1 MPVFFAVSPDSAIVE
16 FDRAL
21 RTVLGEPPQ
30 SRRANPA
37 EAVSEEPLDGGL
49 RRRAAALMRVNHCG
63 EVCAQ
68 ALYQGQALASSSRE
82 IKTALARAASEEADH
97 LAWSAQRIRE
107 LGGRASLLNPFWYA
121 GALALGY
128 AAGKLGDP
136 WNLGFL
142 AETERQVESHLQ
154 GHLDRLGERDAKTRA
169 VIKAMQQEEAGHRK
183 TAEELGARE
192 LPPPVRQGMRWA
204 AKLMTATSYWI

>member
-1 MPVFFAVSPDSAIVE
+1 MSIPDSVIVE

-21 RTVLGEPPQ
+21 RTVLGEPQ
-30 SRRANPA
+30 SRRTNPA
-37 EAVSEEPLDGGL
+37 EAVSEERLDDGQ
-49 RRRAAALMRVNHCG
+49 RRRGAALMRVNHCG

-68 ALYQGQALASSSRE
+68 ALYQGQALASSSLE
-82 IKTALARAASEEADH
+82 IQTALTRAASEETDH

-107 LGGRASLLNPFWYA
+107 LGG
-121 GALALGY
+121 Y
-128 AAGKLGDP
+128 AAGKVGDR

-169 VIKAMQQEEAGHRK
+169 VIRAMQQEEAGHRK
-183 TAEELGARE
+183 TAEALGASE
-192 LPPPVRQGMRWA
+192 LPPPVRQAMRWA
-204 AKLMTATSYWI
+204 AKLMTTTSYWI